1 MPRPGIDQSTEPK
14 EELVTISRA
23 ELERLKNRI
32 RKMAADKS
40 YLQLIVKLMN
50 QVSASPGLDNTI
62 EALLRN
68 ILDVIGGTNIIIYYF
83 IDKDIHYSDVYGK
96 KVKLDIIDDELVK
109 NVFETREPM
118 EIEEDFTQTKMMTQ
132 SFSEAYTWIV
142 PLAVGS
148 DFIGVFKME
157 SMNFAVRDL
166 YHGLTPFFNYAAL
179 VIKNEIQGHT
189 KLKKAYD
196 QISLTNKELIKEIS
210 QRKFMEEALNK
221 LNIEL
226 EKRVDERTL
235 ELFRANEKLQK
246 ELVKRKKTKK
256 EIQRLKNYLANIIDS
271 MPSILVGMDNQEI
284 VTQWNREAETT
295 TGISADKALGKPVSQ
310 VLPDFSSWIKTLN
323 SEISKH
329 HPAVMEK
336 ILLEKNGER
345 HFHDLMLYPLETN
358 GVEGAVLRIE
368 DVTERTRIQE
378 MMVQT
383 EKMMSVGG
391 LAAGMAHEINNP
403 LGIIAQAA
411 QNIERRVSPQL
422 PANQRVAEELEVD
435 LESVQ
440 NYFEKRQI
448 LKFISSIREAVARAA
463 KIVSNM
469 LQFSRRSPETMQYE
483 SLEKIMNNSVE
494 LAASDYD
501 LKKKYDFR
509 TIEIKKEFS
518 SDMPEILVLTVEI
531 EQVILNLLKNAAQA
545 MTDNLPGK
553 KPEIILRIYKQD
565 RYAVMEVKDNGPGMT
580 EDVRI
585 RVFEPFFTTKKPGIG
600 TGLGLSVSYMIIT
613 NNHKGLMEVKSSLG
627 KGTCFTVKLPL

>member
-565 RYAVMEVKDNGPGMT
+565 RYAVMEVEDNGPGMT